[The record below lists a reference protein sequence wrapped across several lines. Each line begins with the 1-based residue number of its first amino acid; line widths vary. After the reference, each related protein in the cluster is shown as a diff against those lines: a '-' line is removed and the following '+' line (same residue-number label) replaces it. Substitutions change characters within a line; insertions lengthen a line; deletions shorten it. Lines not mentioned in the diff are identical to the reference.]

1 MEDLVSPSVLPG
13 PSHVPCWHPTER
25 QSRKTG
31 THDIF
36 QGLNLRQLRRLFQ
49 VAGEQDAEQRARMVW
64 GGGRGGRQTDTGERL
79 DDEEEEE
86 EEVRAE
92 VEIGLAQALVG
103 LRVRARTRSG
113 IRAEGHRDGI
123 RRVRASTQ
131 HRSSEASL
139 ALPVDVDSEAEL
151 SGDLENRSSTERLA
165 ATPGDGG
172 MAEATSSRS
181 GARERD
187 PERHLHRIRH

>member
-1 MEDLVSPSVLPG
+1 MEDLASPSVLPG
-13 PSHVPCWHPTER
+13 PSHVSCWHPTER
-25 QSRKTG
+25 QIRKTG

-36 QGLNLRQLRRLFQ
+36 QGLNLRQLRRLFH

-64 GGGRGGRQTDTGERL
+64 GGGRQTDTGDR
-79 DDEEEEE
+79 EEED

-113 IRAEGHRDGI
+113 IRAEGHRDGV

-131 HRSSEASL
+131 HR
-139 ALPVDVDSEAEL
+139 
-151 SGDLENRSSTERLA
+151 
-165 ATPGDGG
+165 
-172 MAEATSSRS
+172 
-181 GARERD
+181 
-187 PERHLHRIRH
+187 